1 MEGVD
6 GGDVGED
13 VLHHVHRERALQSLL
28 HQLGT
33 EHLHGGT
40 TTWPGELNHTESII
54 ITNTAFFSF

>member
-40 TTWPGELNHTESII
+40 TWPGEVNHIELII
-54 ITNTAFFSF
+54 IMNTAFFSC